1 MQKVSNLAGNQ
12 ASRKT
17 VANLFFEMN
26 LNEALNHI
34 FSENEE
40 FKESAKA
47 QDKKGNRLRAY
58 RSRYQK
64 GKRGVDVL
72 SLSLG
77 VFKAGGNKPYKS
89 LVFGLYC

>member
-1 MQKVSNLAGNQ
+1 MQKVSNLAVNQ

-47 QDKKGNRLRAY
+47 QDKEGNRLRAY

-64 GKRGVDVL
+64 GK
-72 SLSLG
+72 LG
-77 VFKAGGNKPYKS
+77 MISGIKLLIEYGYLITVEPPDIKK
-89 LVFGLYC
+89 